1 MRFARI
7 KHVGRGVFRTEA
19 LPRCKCPKPNG
30 HAGGVYPTTAD
41 IIDVE
46 PAMTRLDDELRIN
59 AGTCVSARRQQH
71 LAVQTSHGARF
82 NNDFFIV
89 WPHHNDLATELIRQ
103 RTGESVDPVSFV
115 PQIG

>member
-7 KHVGRGVFRTEA
+7 KHVGRGVFRTKA

-41 IIDVE
+41 IIDGQ

-59 AGTCVSARRQQH
+59 ARHLRSARRQQH
-71 LAVQTSHGARF
+71 LAVQTSPGARF

-103 RTGESVDPVSFV
+103 RTGESVDPLSFV
-115 PQIG
+115 P